1 MGQVTVGINGR
12 SYTVGCDNGQEDHV
26 SELAAYLDHHIAE
39 LKEQMGSVGDT
50 RLILLAGLM
59 VADELSETVAKLE
72 ELEAKV
78 EGLRD
83 DQGAVVDKSNG
94 FEADAAKTIDTIAA
108 RIEDITERLSAS

>member
-39 LKEQMGSVGDT
+39 LKEAMGSVGDT

-59 VADELSETVAKLE
+59 VADELSQTVAKLE
-72 ELEAKV
+72 ELEGKV
-78 EGLRD
+78 EGVKESQD
-83 DQGAVVDKSNG
+83 AVVDKSNG
-94 FEADAAKTIDTIAA
+94 FEAQAVEAIDSITARIDEIAA
-108 RIEDITERLSAS
+108 QLNG